1 MPEAAR
7 RLDNPLVPAL
17 ATIQAVRPETAA
29 GDVRTFQ
36 VTLDEGAVFSYLP
49 GQCAMLSVLGVGESM
64 ISITSSPTRPDFLE
78 FSVKNAGRVTG
89 ALHELGEG
97 ARIGVRGPYGNHFP
111 LELLRGKNLVFVGG
125 GIGLAPLRSLI
136 SYCLDQRDDFGRVD
150 IVYGA
155 RSPADLC
162 FKEDLF
168 ERWSGVENTFVH
180 VTVDR
185 GDGSWQGPVG
195 FVPAYLEQVA
205 PSSRDAVAIT
215 CGPPIMIKF
224 VLAALEKLGFPDERV
239 VTTLELKMQCG
250 VGICGRCNIGPKYVC
265 LDGPVFTLAE
275 LKKLPQEF

>member
-7 RLDNPLVPAL
+7 QLENPLVPAL
-17 ATIQAVRPETAA
+17 ATIRAVRPETAA

-36 VTLDEGAVFSYLP
+36 VTLDEGPVFPYLP

-111 LELLRGKNLVFVGG
+111 LDLLRGKNLVFVGG

-136 SYCLDQRDDFGRVD
+136 SYCLDQRDDFGQVD

-168 ERWSGVENTFVH
+168 ERWPAVQNTFAH

-224 VLAALEKLGFPDERV
+224 VLAALEKLGFTDEQV

>member
-1 MPEAAR
+1 MSEAAVAE
-7 RLDNPLVPAL
+7 NHLVPRL
-17 ATIQAVRPETAA
+17 ATVRALQAETGAQ
-29 GDVRTFQ
+29 DVRTFQ
-36 VTLDEGAVFSYLP
+36 VTLDNGPVFPYLP

-89 ALHELGEG
+89 ALHELEEG

-111 LELLRGKNLVFVGG
+111 LDLLAGKNLLFVAG

-136 SYCLDQRDDFGRVD
+136 GYCLDHREDFGRMQV
-150 IVYGA
+150 VYGA
-155 RSPADLC
+155 RSAADLC
-162 FKEDLF
+162 FKADLF
-168 ERWSGVENTFVH
+168 ERWPAAQNISVD

-185 GDGSWQGPVG
+185 GDDSWPGPVG
-195 FVPAYLEQVA
+195 FVPAYLESLA
-205 PSSRDAVAIT
+205 PSSENAVAIT

-224 VLAALEKLGFPDERV
+224 VLAALAKLGFPDDRV

-250 VGICGRCNIGPKYVC
+250 VGLCGRCNIGPKYVC

>member
-1 MPEAAR
+1 MSEAA
-7 RLDNPLVPAL
+7 LNNPLIPLL
-17 ATIQAVRPETAA
+17 ATVRAVYPETEAA
-29 GDVRTFQ
+29 DVRSFH
-36 VTLDEGAVFSYLP
+36 VTLDGRATFWFLP

-64 ISITSSPTRPDFLE
+64 ISITSSPTRPEFLQ

-89 ALHELGEG
+89 ALHDLREG

-111 LELLRGKNLVFVGG
+111 LDLLAGKNILFVGG
-125 GIGLAPLRSLI
+125 GIGLAPLRSLVG
-136 SYCLDQRDDFGRVD
+136 YCLDHRDDYGRVD

-162 FKEDLF
+162 FKTDIF
-168 ERWSGVENTFVH
+168 ERWPAAQDTSVH

-185 GDGSWQGPVG
+185 GDDAWRGSVG
-195 FVPAYLEQVA
+195 FVPAFLESLA
-205 PSSRDAVAIT
+205 PSSENAVAVT
-215 CGPPIMIKF
+215 CGPPVMIKF
-224 VLAALEKLGFPDERV
+224 VLAALAKLGFPDDRV

-265 LDGPVFTLAE
+265 LDGPVFTVAE